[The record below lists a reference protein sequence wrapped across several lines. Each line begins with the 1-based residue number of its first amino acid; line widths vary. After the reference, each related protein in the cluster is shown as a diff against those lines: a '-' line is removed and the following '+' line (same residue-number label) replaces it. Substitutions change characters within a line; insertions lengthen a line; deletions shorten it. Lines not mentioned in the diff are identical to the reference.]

1 MARKP
6 RLHVAGGVYHVMVRG
21 NGGQDI
27 FFEKGDRSHL
37 YLLLQEGLERYGHRV
52 LGFCCMPN
60 HIHFVMQ
67 VQDTPLSQIMQN
79 LSFRYTRWI
88 NTQQSRRGHL
98 FQGRYKAIL
107 VEADTYLLQLIRYI
121 HLNPVRAGLVKDPV
135 AYPWSSHRAYLGRE
149 ELPWLSRDWVLSYV
163 AKRATTARQRYAAFV
178 DEGKGEG
185 HREEFHQGGD
195 DGRVLAD
202 DQFLEQ
208 VLAKDHKPKP
218 VVTLPAIIAC
228 ISTAFDV
235 NDKELRG
242 PARARVLAEARRT
255 IGWLARHFGTAT
267 IQEVAAYFHRDA
279 STFSRHIGKMDA
291 SARSRKGGL
300 PTLNQYIKAL
310 TQA

>member
-27 FFEKGDRSHL
+27 FFDEGDWSHV
-37 YLLLQEGLERYGHRV
+37 YLLLQQGIERYGHRV
-52 LGFCCMPN
+52 HGFCCMPN

-67 VQDTPLSQIMQN
+67 VQDMPLSQIMQN

-88 NTQQSRRGHL
+88 NTHQARSGHL

-107 VEADTYLLQLIRYI
+107 VDADQYLLQLIRYI
-121 HLNPVRAGLVKDPV
+121 HLNPVRAGLVKDPMD
-135 AYPWSSHRAYLGRE
+135 YPWSSHRAYLGQE
-149 ELPWLSRDWVLSYV
+149 ELPWLWRDWVLSYF
-163 AKRATTARQRYAAFV
+163 AKRATTARHRYAAFV
-178 DEGKGEG
+178 HEGKSEG
-185 HREEFHQGGD
+185 HRAEFHQGGD

-202 DQFLEQ
+202 DQFLEH
-208 VLAKDHKPKP
+208 VLGKENTPRPA
-218 VVTLPAIIAC
+218 VALPAIIAC
-228 ISTAFDV
+228 ISRAYDV
-235 NDKELRG
+235 NVEELRG
-242 PARARVLAEARRT
+242 PARTRVLSEARKT

-279 STFSRHIGKMDA
+279 STFSRHIGQLDA
-291 SARSRKGGL
+291 AVRGGEGAMPQL
-300 PTLNQYIKAL
+300 SQYIHAL

>member
-21 NGGQDI
+21 NGGQNI
-27 FFEKGDRSHL
+27 FFDTGDRSHL
-37 YLLLQEGLERYGHRV
+37 YLLLQQGLERYEHRV
-52 LGFCCMPN
+52 HGFCCMPN

-67 VQDTPLSQIMQN
+67 VQDMPLSQIMQN

-88 NTQQSRRGHL
+88 NTQQTRRGHL

-107 VEADTYLLQLIRYI
+107 VDADQYLLQLIRYI

-149 ELPWLSRDWVLSYV
+149 ELPWLSRDWVLSYF
-163 AKRATTARQRYAAFV
+163 AKRATTARHRYAAFV
-178 DEGKGEG
+178 HEGKGEG
-185 HREEFHQGGD
+185 HRAEFHQGGD

-202 DQFLEQ
+202 DRFLEQ
-208 VLAKDHKPKP
+208 VLARENTPRP
-218 VVTLPAIIAC
+218 VVVLPAIIAC
-228 ISTAFDV
+228 VSRAYDV
-235 NDKELRG
+235 TVEDLRG
-242 PARARVLAEARRT
+242 PARTRVLSEARRT

-267 IQEVAAYFHRDA
+267 IQELAAYFHRDA
-279 STFSRHIGKMDA
+279 STFSRHIGKIDA
-291 SARSRKGGL
+291 SVRSRKKGMRK
-300 PTLNQYIKAL
+300 LNQYIRAL